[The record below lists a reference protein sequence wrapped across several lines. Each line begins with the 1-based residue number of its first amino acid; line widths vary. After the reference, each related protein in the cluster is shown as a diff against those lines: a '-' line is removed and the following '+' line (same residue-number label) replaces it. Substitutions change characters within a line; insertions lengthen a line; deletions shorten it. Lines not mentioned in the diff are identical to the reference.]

1 MKPKAR
7 EVRQTL
13 LCTLADGEFHSGETL
28 AQTLGLSRT
37 AIAGHISQLTD
48 WGLDVFKV
56 KG

>member
-48 WGLDVFKV
+48 GGWMYLK
-56 KG
+56 